1 MSDENKRGQKRKKKN
16 YYRTLPK
23 KGRRGHLEPGMKGF
37 LVTCNNK
44 ERECI
49 REAYNV
55 LNEYA
60 DKIYGPEMCHGDVSD
75 DHDIQDLLEKEL
87 QALQKTNKTER
98 RFQQVDTNVKN
109 CLFIETKVIDPC
121 QLVSTILDDI
131 RSTQKQKTRYLLR
144 MIPVSA
150 TCKAFVENI
159 KKSVSVVLDEYQD
172 SWRRH
177 VGEDNSSP
185 SFAIIFKARH
195 NNSLSREEVIRA
207 VLQVTKVKKPDW
219 QPDLKDP
226 LLVILVEVVQSVCC
240 LSILKNYFFF
250 RKYNLIELLRSPCL
264 QSLTRE
270 ECTQGTEKQDT
281 GQNEICVN
289 EKTDMTGIESK
300 QSELETSKDTG
311 HSNDIPILDDTDSF
325 KSPIT
330 SKGEKISD
338 V

>member
-16 YYRTLPK
+16 YYRALPK
-23 KGRRGHLEPGMKGF
+23 KGRRGHLESGMKGF

-44 ERECI
+44 EKGCI

-60 DKIYGPEMCHGDVSD
+60 DKIYGPEMCHGDDSV

-109 CLFIETKVIDPC
+109 CLFIETKVTDPC
-121 QLVSTILDDI
+121 QLVSTILKDI

-144 MIPVSA
+144 MIPVLA
-150 TCKAFVENI
+150 TCRAFMENI
-159 KKSVSVVLDEYQD
+159 KKSMSMVLDAYQ
-172 SWRRH
+172 
-177 VGEDNSSP
+177 GEEENITSP
-185 SFAIIFKARH
+185 SFAVIFKARH

-207 VLQVTKVKKPDW
+207 VLQVTKVKKPNW
-219 QPDLKDP
+219 QADLKDP

-250 RKYNLIELLRSPCL
+250 RKYNLTEVVRDQCP
-264 QSLTRE
+264 QSLIRE
-270 ECTQGTEKQDT
+270 GCIEGTQKQDN
-281 GQNEICVN
+281 GQNEIGDS
-289 EKTDMTGIESK
+289 EKMVLKGIKPKE
-300 QSELETSKDTG
+300 SELETLKVTG
-311 HSNDIPILDDTDSF
+311 DSNDITTVDDIDS
-325 KSPIT
+325 SNSHT
-330 SKGEKISD
+330 TGREKIS
-338 V
+338 VM